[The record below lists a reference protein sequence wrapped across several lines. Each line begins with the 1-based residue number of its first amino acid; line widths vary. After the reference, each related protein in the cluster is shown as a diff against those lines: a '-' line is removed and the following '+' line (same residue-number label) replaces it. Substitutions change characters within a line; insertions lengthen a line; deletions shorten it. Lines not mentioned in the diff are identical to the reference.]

1 MDKTQAQQLAHKV
14 QIMQKLKGDRWYQE
28 PFLVTTNQ
36 YTKTRF
42 EQDENITPQELLER
56 YGGNLLKF
64 REQCER
70 YGPSH
75 SEENLYVEDE
85 DDVESWISDEYV
97 YMEWLDTLAQTDDT
111 IVRNLLN
118 GVDFCA
124 WVQERID
131 DNGTNTYPELRRVLQ
146 SVNDSR
152 LP

>member
-1 MDKTQAQQLAHKV
+1 MQKEQAQQLANKV
-14 QIMQKLKGDRWYQE
+14 QMMQKLKGDRWYAE
-28 PFLVTTNQ
+28 PFMVTTNQ
-36 YTKTRF
+36 FTKTRF

-64 REQCER
+64 REQCEK
-70 YGPSH
+70 YGPAH

-97 YMEWLDTLAQTDDT
+97 YMEWLDTLAQTDET

-131 DNGTNTYPELRRVLQ
+131 DNGNNTYPELRRVLQ

>member
-1 MDKTQAQQLAHKV
+1 MQKEQAQQLAHKV
-14 QIMQKLKGDRWYQE
+14 QMMQKLKGDRWHAE
-28 PFLVTTNQ
+28 PFMVTTNQ

-42 EQDENITPQELLER
+42 EQDENITSTELLER

-64 REQCER
+64 REQCEK

-75 SEENLYVEDE
+75 TEENLYVEDE

-97 YMEWLDTLAQTDDT
+97 YMEWLDTLAQTDET

-131 DNGTNTYPELRRVLQ
+131 DNGNNTYPELRRVLQ

>member
-1 MDKTQAQQLAHKV
+1 MDKTQAQQLARKV

-28 PFLVTTNQ
+28 PFMVTTNQ

-64 REQCER
+64 REQCEK

-75 SEENLYVEDE
+75 TEENLYVEDE

-97 YMEWLDTLAQTDDT
+97 YMEWLDSLAQTDET

-131 DNGTNTYPELRRVLQ
+131 DNGNNTYPELRRVLQ